1 VQPLLRPEANN
12 EPLSNLPAAAAGRG
26 RSNRL
31 GAWKVAGDLPASFRY
46 AAQGLAY
53 GFTSQRNFRIH
64 VFTGLLVF
72 LLGLGLGL
80 PPEQLAVLV
89 LTVTAVLVLELI
101 NTATE
106 AVVDLAI
113 GRKFHPLA
121 RIAKDCAAAA
131 VLVAAA
137 ASVLVALLLLV
148 PPLLEKLGI

>member
-1 VQPLLRPEANN
+1 MQPLPRPDADN
-12 EPLSNLPAAAAGRG
+12 ELLSSLPAATAGRG
-26 RSNRL
+26 RTNRL

-80 PPEQLAVLV
+80 AADKLAVLV
-89 LTVTAVLVLELI
+89 LTVAAVLVLELI

-137 ASVLVALLLLV
+137 ASVMIALLLLV
-148 PPLLEKLGI
+148 PPLLERLGL